1 MTIFLRNIAAL
12 SSKSGIIWN
21 GKVNY
26 NERNKKIMTKK
37 SQFEATLKS
46 CVEAVENLN
55 SDNVEQFID
64 ESVISI
70 ECKKTFLNDEP
81 NDIIITLSTSPLVV
95 FDLENKQIKSLGKT
109 VEINNNCEIIKEYLN

>member
-1 MTIFLRNIAAL
+1 
-12 SSKSGIIWN
+12 
-21 GKVNY
+21 
-26 NERNKKIMTKK
+26 MTKK